1 MNKPIEIVLN
11 AATIE
16 YVTATWKDLSVADG
30 IISIGERYS
39 FPWKKLFDK
48 NKAISVAGTAGI
60 ITATPG
66 ALSSGTEY
74 AFFLTQEVNGE
85 VITERIT
92 WVSGSATPTA
102 INIADGWRSVV
113 LAHVNAG
120 RFKITVPAAGAV
132 TLILPASS
140 VADYNLTS
148 VSGPLGSTAQTA
160 APVSPVNLGADL
172 LAEGVEDSFD
182 ATVPTAGASYTS
194 YELTLMLPKGSGGF
208 NEQTSD
214 QEHTL
219 MLYVD
224 QAGAPSGH
232 FIVDLDK
239 LLNGLDATNNTVTGL
254 VSELLAV

>member
-16 YVTATWKDLSVADG
+16 YVTATWKDLQVVNG
-30 IISIGERYS
+30 NFTIGERYS
-39 FPWKKLFDK
+39 FPWKKLLAK
-48 NKAISVAGTAGI
+48 SKQIAVAGTAGV

-66 ALSSGTEY
+66 ALAANTEY
-74 AFFLTQEVNGE
+74 AFFLTQEVSGE

-92 WVSGSATPTA
+92 WVSGSTAPATA
-102 INIADGWRSVV
+102 DIVCDGWRSVV

-148 VSGPLGSTAQTA
+148 VSGPLGATAQTTSGVA
-160 APVSPVNLGADL
+160 PVNLGADL
-172 LAEGVEDSFD
+172 LAGGIKDSFD

-224 QAGAPSGH
+224 QAGTPSGH

-239 LLNGLDATNNTVTGL
+239 LLNGEDATNNTAADYSDL
-254 VSELLAV
+254 IAL